1 VEYSEE
7 TKLKFYDY
15 QAALRADL
23 IVEDGGDSLQL
34 KSLSKSL
41 TVKMQSVAHKVW
53 LEEDLSDKKK
63 RSGGKLGVIEDHLDD
78 IVTDVKANLNAM
90 FNRGV

>member
-1 VEYSEE
+1 
-7 TKLKFYDY
+7 L
-15 QAALRADL
+15 A
-23 IVEDGGDSLQL
+23 
-34 KSLSKSL
+34 
-41 TVKMQSVAHKVW
+41 
-53 LEEDLSDKKK
+53 DKKK